1 MKKLLLALFCVTS
14 FNANAVIYGQTNLM
28 LAADYNDISALEKF
42 LKQGYKVN
50 QKDANG
56 NTAYCY
62 AYYKKNLQIAKVLE
76 KNGADTSR
84 KCNING
90 KHFSTASIKTPYQAQ
105 TGALGTVGYQ
115 EPIVKSSGFSLSSL
129 ASVSPYVYAGVGALG
144 VAAAAG
150 GGGGGGSSSG
160 SASSSG
166 VANSTDVDPSAYET
180 TEFYGNAAGAGLSES
195 LDSEYLD
202 IINAQYAYA
211 RGYDGSGQLVAI
223 LDTGIDSDNS
233 ELTGQIYSDLSNTDL
248 QSGDSDPSHDAGQND
263 HGTLVASI
271 IAAKKDNNI
280 VHGVAYGAKVIPYR
294 IGYQS
299 DNINGAYTDD
309 AINDAI
315 TKGANI
321 FNLSY
326 GTEST
331 VTDNATTVTKDE
343 LEGQY
348 TGFIDGNDNT
358 NTAYMNTFINNVTSN
373 NGIIVRAAGNE
384 GYSQPG
390 LQNALPLHYTE
401 FVDHFVTVVAL
412 NSAGTSIA
420 DYSNYCGV
428 AKDYCIA
435 APGSDI
441 IMTNAT
447 NGYELNSGT
456 SFAAPTV
463 AGAIAVIQDAFGL
476 SSDKTLNILFST
488 ATDLGATGVDDIYG
502 NGLLNLDLA
511 TAPGAEL
518 NAINSVSQA
527 SFNGT
532 GITASSTF
540 ASIQAP
546 SFVVEDELYRT
557 FKINGADIVNAKD
570 DKLELAD
577 RAKTYAQ
584 EKQLVTKKL
593 ENGLTT
599 SFIKSNDYNTNAI
612 SNFNYLSLA
621 GTYKGIDVAFGFTNS
636 PGQSFE
642 EIQTST
648 NLIQENSTANPYL
661 ALAEQ
666 GFVAT
671 TNYALNDK
679 LNFQTNVFFGDIK
692 NSDNDNLGKS
702 NSALAKLVYN
712 LNEDS
717 NISLQSGFLNEKE
730 TVLGS
735 KFSGAVALGNN
746 TYTYF
751 TGLSAKTKI
760 AKKIDL
766 FANAYLGVTKANT
779 TSNSL
784 VSDVSN
790 IVSQSASIGSTYNFN
805 AKKSA
810 GLVISQP
817 LKAISGNI
825 SYDYVAGGNIDKGY
839 NYAKSKQSLT
849 PDATQ
854 FDIQTFYKQK
864 LNNNANFNVGLMH
877 SINADGI
884 AGASQTMALTK
895 YSIKF

>member
-1 MKKLLLALFCVTS
+1 MKKLLLALFCILS
-14 FNANAVIYGQTNLM
+14 FNAKAEVYGQTNLM
-28 LAADYNDISALEKF
+28 LAADYNDIYSLEKF
-42 LKQGYKVN
+42 LKEGYKVN

-105 TGALGTVGYQ
+105 TGALGSVGYQ

-129 ASVSPYVYAGVGALG
+129 AGLSPYVYAGVGALG

-150 GGGGGGSSSG
+150 GGGGGGGSSAG
-160 SASSSG
+160 PI
-166 VANSTDVDPSAYET
+166 VAHSTDVDPTLFQTA
-180 TEFYGNAAGAGLSES
+180 EFYGNAAGAGLSES
-195 LDSEYLD
+195 ADSEYLD

-223 LDTGIDSDNS
+223 LDTGIDSDNT
-233 ELTGQIYSDLSNTDL
+233 ELAGQIYSDLSNTDL
-248 QSGDSDPSHDAGQND
+248 QSGDSDPSHETGQND

-280 VHGVAYGAKVIPYR
+280 VHGVAYNAKVIPYR
-294 IGYQS
+294 IGFGS
-299 DNINGAYTDD
+299 NNINGAYTDD

-326 GTEST
+326 GTDAT

-348 TGFIDGNDNT
+348 TGFNNSDDNT
-358 NTAYMNTFINNVTSN
+358 NTAYMNAFINNVTLN

-447 NGYELNSGT
+447 NSYELNSGT

-463 AGAIAVIQDAFGL
+463 AGSIAVIQDAFGL

-488 ATDLGATGVDDIYG
+488 ATDLGVTGVDDIYG
-502 NGLLNLDLA
+502 NGLVNLDLA
-511 TAPGAEL
+511 TKPGANV
-518 NAINSVSQA
+518 NAINSVSST

-557 FKINGADIVNAKD
+557 FKINGSDIVNAKD

-584 EKQLVTKKL
+584 EKQLITKKL

-599 SFIKSNDYNTNAI
+599 SFIKSNNYNANAI
-612 SNFNYLSLA
+612 SNFDYLSLA
-621 GTYKGIDVAFGFTNS
+621 GTYKGVDVAFGFTNS
-636 PGQSFE
+636 PGQNFE

-648 NLIQENSTANPYL
+648 NLIQESSTANPYL

-679 LNFQTNVFFGDIK
+679 LNFQTNVFFGDIE

-760 AKKIDL
+760 AKKVDL

-779 TSNSL
+779 TANSL

-817 LKAISGNI
+817 LKAISGNM
-825 SYDYVAGGNIDKGY
+825 SYDYVSGGNIDKGY
-839 NYAKSKQSLT
+839 NYATSTQSLK

-864 LNNNANFNVGLMH
+864 LNNNANFNLGLMH

-884 AGASQTMALTK
+884 AGASQTIALTK